1 MKRLIDPESEPLS
14 ESQNR
19 SRKFSRHTKRKQTS
33 LDPSKCSSPQLSLKN
48 SLRQERN
55 RKTNELASLPEITGQ
70 RRGLA
75 FESFKDTRLSKD
87 NKRNSNTLNFNNLN
101 ILVDTGRGNYG
112 KNGGEG
118 KGKGGGKRRVKG
130 QAKPNLRAKEGNLMM
145 ESWAADGRQH
155 RTLGLEQ
162 IAIIL
167 KNLQCRTWFLLN
179 FGTGIRCKNWAQ
191 VNTYLYINERFF
203 E

>member
-1 MKRLIDPESEPLS
+1 MKRLIDPESEPVS
-14 ESQNR
+14 ESKNR
-19 SRKFSRHTKRKQTS
+19 PRKFSRRAKRKQTS

-48 SLRQERN
+48 SLRQGRDGEN
-55 RKTNELASLPEITGQ
+55 TELASLPEITEK

-112 KNGGEG
+112 KNGGG
-118 KGKGGGKRRVKG
+118 AKGKINKKRRVKG
-130 QAKPNLRAKEGNLMM
+130 GPKSNLRAKEGNLMM

-155 RTLGLEQ
+155 RTLSLEQ
-162 IAIIL
+162 ITVIL
-167 KNLQCRTWFLLN
+167 KNLQCK
-179 FGTGIRCKNWAQ
+179 I
-191 VNTYLYINERFF
+191 
-203 E
+203 